1 MLIRRY
7 PPRACCCYDD
17 KNEFTCCDNGDSDA
31 KPRNRRFVWGS
42 KGATLAPAARDVCSA
57 IYRQTGKNKFK
68 IKHRKALNTDTWF
81 WINQANN
88 LLMNTPF
95 QFNLILGN
103 IWPWYRKNVSCLQ
116 HRSIKVSVLTINAI
130 LLFLLFCD
138 IPNVRMLGA
147 FIKPGQRF
155 NLWGQC
161 MCRNPCKLKTQ

>member
-1 MLIRRY
+1 MFLEKLNLLNNLCSHQCFRWRSRFS
-7 PPRACCCYDD
+7 PR
-17 KNEFTCCDNGDSDA
+17 TSRCDINLA
-31 KPRNRRFVWGS
+31 LKPRPTPQAHDAHSKIPSSGVLLLWRQEWIHMLRFVWGS

-116 HRSIKVSVLTINAI
+116 HRSISQSFSVNY
-130 LLFLLFCD
+130 
-138 IPNVRMLGA
+138 
-147 FIKPGQRF
+147 
-155 NLWGQC
+155 
-161 MCRNPCKLKTQ
+161 